1 MITDLYIYA
10 DGIEYGVT
18 TCAPIIKNDGSQY
31 EFFGAFCLDVSPG
44 GDLDRYFDFGE
55 DKFSA
60 AYILF
65 NVDAAFR
72 RKDINNSTFKDSFDN
87 IFINSIEENNPNF
100 KVSQATPIQ
109 IEREYARLYDGEL
122 LTWGQVTVRR
132 QEYEQGTLTD

>member
-1 MITDLYIYA
+1 M
-10 DGIEYGVT
+10 
-18 TCAPIIKNDGSQY
+18 
-31 EFFGAFCLDVSPG
+31 SPG